1 MLNDH
6 VKSYWTFD
14 AGMGFFYMD
23 SNLRLEA
30 YNNNITDE
38 VRPALLII
46 SQFDNTRFFNR
57 PRTMGVRSRWQLCQ
71 GIVI

>member
-23 SNLRLEA
+23 SKLRLEA
-30 YNNNITDE
+30 YINNITDE
-38 VRPALLII
+38 LRPVALII
-46 SQFDNTRFFNR
+46 SRFDNTRFFTR
-57 PRTMGVRSRWQLCQ
+57 PRATGVSAKWQL
-71 GIVI
+71 